1 VPILS
6 VHLIHNSEC
15 RLKKST
21 CTFSASFFN
30 IFLQRLPSA
39 CSLNSSRHYADSD
52 TNMSTT
58 NVPASSL
65 RSRYAKSAIEEYPPI
80 RALSKR
86 QESIEVFLGGK
97 FDPSDYASFT
107 FSPAFEQVY
116 GKPTIYYSDFH
127 RLMVTPFNSKLF
139 PKIRKS
145 FMEIAQDVHFLYFC
159 NIVDQVAKSNSLPI
173 PG

>member
-1 VPILS
+1 MPSQKIHLHIFS
-6 VHLIHNSEC
+6 V
-15 RLKKST
+15 
-21 CTFSASFFN
+21 
-30 IFLQRLPSA
+30 FLQHFPSTSSFGVFLEFFP
-39 CSLNSSRHYADSD
+39 SLRRFRH
-52 TNMSTT
+52 NMSTT
-58 NVPASSL
+58 NVPSSSL